1 MKYKI
6 RLNADTGDFET
17 MEIDIVVG
25 DLTNYYYNIV
35 EIMVGVEYTTGTG
48 EVVGWIFRVIKEQE
62 I

>member
-35 EIMVGVEYTTGTG
+35 EIMVGVEYTTVTG